1 MPTRIIA
8 GELAGRRLKT
18 PVGAGVRPTTAL
30 VRRALFDILGGWLVG
45 KRVLDLFAGAGT
57 LGLEALSR
65 GAAHA
70 TFVERDLRCAKI
82 VQENLGLLRL
92 SERGT
97 VCRAEVSAWLTEHV
111 QDLPGF
117 GLLLLDPP
125 YRDRGLET
133 LLPWLSGRVPWEREV
148 RLVVEHHRRRP
159 VPLQEGILRLQE
171 TRGYGDTRL
180 SFFRGVP

>member
-1 MPTRIIA
+1 MPTQIIA

-30 VRRALFDILGGWLVG
+30 VRRALFDILGGWLPG
-45 KRVLDLFAGAGT
+45 QRVLDLFAGAGT

-70 TFVERDLRCAKI
+70 TFVERDPRCAKI

-92 SERGT
+92 TERGT
-97 VCRAEVSAWLTEHV
+97 VCRAEVSAWLKEHV

-125 YRDRGLET
+125 YRDRGLDE
-133 LLPWLSGRVPWEREV
+133 LMPWLSRQVPWTREV
-148 RLVVEHHRRRP
+148 RVVLEHHRRRP
-159 VPLQEGILRLQE
+159 LPFLEGNLRLQA
-171 TRGYGDTRL
+171 TRPYGDTCL
-180 SFFRGVP
+180 SFFRGAP